1 MSLTISAF
9 TFYKS
14 QQSRIRRFFALFV
27 LLPFSIIAHAQKEQ
41 KKLNGTASFYA
52 NKFVGRPTATG
63 EVFTQTNLTA
73 ASNYFKFQTWVRITN
88 LLNGKSVIVRINDR
102 MHPAMAKKG
111 RIVDLTKAA
120 AKELGCAFTGLIKV
134 MVQKVPL
141 GPELLAD

>member
-1 MSLTISAF
+1 MSQPITR
-9 TFYKS
+9 
-14 QQSRIRRFFALFV
+14 SRFNLQNSILLRFIVLFV
-27 LLPFSIIAHAQKEQ
+27 LLTSSVLAHAQKEQ

-52 NKFVGRPTATG
+52 NKFNGRPTATG
-63 EVFTQTNLTA
+63 EVFTQANLTA
-73 ASNYFKFQTWVRITN
+73 ASNFFKFQTWVRITN
-88 LLNGKSVIVRINDR
+88 LLNGKSVVVRINDR
-102 MHPAMAKKG
+102 MHPDMAKKG